1 MKAGWDAVA
10 VEPNVYY
17 KAENLNDDD
26 DASMCVHGDDFM
38 VESRID
44 VVQDAKAMSEHKVDI
59 EVLAI
64 IGPGQNI
71 KAKIVKR
78 VLSWRPDGI
87 TRARLEQS
95 RAAVLTPGTA
105 VGRTNLETRKSNII
119 GWRHCN
125 LSRTQ

>member
-1 MKAGWDAVA
+1 MGRSVCGAKCAHKA
-10 VEPNVYY
+10 
-17 KAENLNDDD
+17 KNLNDDD

-78 VLSWRPDGI
+78 VLSWRPDGS

-105 VGRTNLETRKSNII
+105 VGRTNLET
-119 GWRHCN
+119 
-125 LSRTQ
+125 

>member
-1 MKAGWDAVA
+1 MGRSGCGAKCV
-10 VEPNVYY
+10 P

-26 DASMCVHGDDFM
+26 DASMCVHGNDFM

-44 VVQDAKAMSEHKVDI
+44 VLQDVNAMSEHKVDI

-78 VLSWRPDGI
+78 DQMVSRGPYWSSR
-87 TRARLEQS
+87 EQQ
-95 RAAVLTPGTA
+95 
-105 VGRTNLETRKSNII
+105 
-119 GWRHCN
+119 C
-125 LSRTQ
+125 